1 MNEVD
6 LLDKLCD
13 ELDNIGIEGNVI
25 ERNILNG
32 NPYVV
37 IWPGKF
43 GSKATVRT
51 EELFFVH
58 ICANRQ
64 YEVLPSAKYRDY
76 FSKNLRFCKSKKPG
90 YYIMSLPKLVNVIEY
105 LFEIKEYD
113 MNNIKNEA
121 TRELCHIIAY
131 ESDKSPLR
139 WDDVRDDSASFGC
152 DSRCDSIYI
161 CNNNIDK
168 VCKVRIYENSLR
180 CSKNNMYYV
189 YFMDEYSS
197 VAKELKDPRIAG
209 ITEAE
214 GYKFVS
220 PRHVVNFVREVVR
233 LKERG
238 GVLKDCKREVV
249 DRMERSTKEILMK
262 KYKNAPHFKVN
273 SITYSTSDIE
283 VNTIQRQ
290 YMTIEAEILP
300 GAYFVTAPKVELIN
314 AIQSIGTSPS
324 TDIKDVIFNDP
335 ATIIIWEDGSKTVV
349 KAENEE
355 FDPEKGLAMAISKRM
370 LGNRYDYYDIFK
382 KYVGRYEK
390 KQKKG
395 KK

>member
-1 MNEVD
+1 MKLID
-6 LLDKLCD
+6 LEKINSV
-13 ELDNIGIEGNVI
+13 EKKKENNMS
-25 ERNILNG
+25 N
-32 NPYVV
+32 
-37 IWPGKF
+37 
-43 GSKATVRT
+43 SRT
-51 EELFFVH
+51 E
-58 ICANRQ
+58 
-64 YEVLPSAKYRDY
+64 
-76 FSKNLRFCKSKKPG
+76 
-90 YYIMSLPKLVNVIEY
+90 
-105 LFEIKEYD
+105 
-113 MNNIKNEA
+113 A
-121 TRELCHIIAY
+121 TKELCHIIAY

-139 WDDVRDDSASFGC
+139 WDDVRNDSTSCG
-152 DSRCDSIYI
+152 CDSIYI
-161 CNNNIDK
+161 CDNSSTDK

-180 CSKNNMYYV
+180 CSKNNTYYV
-189 YFMDEYSS
+189 YFMDKYSS
-197 VAKELKDPRIAG
+197 IAKELKDPRIAG

-220 PRHVVNFVREVVR
+220 PRHVVDFVREVVR
-233 LKERG
+233 LKESG
-238 GVLKDCKREVV
+238 GVFKDCKREVV

-262 KYKNAPHFKVN
+262 KYKNAPHFKIN
-273 SITYSTSDIE
+273 SITYSTGGNE
-283 VNTIQRQ
+283 VNSIQRQ

-370 LGNRYDYYDIFK
+370 LGNKYDYYDIFK